1 MADKKITALTDLST
15 GVAGADLLHV
25 IDDPTGT
32 PINKKVSVTNFV
44 NNLPSFIGFS
54 NSYENI
60 TDGIQAAVGITT
72 ALTLL
77 ASSGTNTATTLA
89 DGTVIGQLKVIV
101 HDVDGGNSILAVTDA
116 LGFADIDFVTAGDNA
131 TLMWTGT
138 TGWALLAV
146 TDVLTDATAS
156 GTSAAIVDIATAKGR
171 LTEHDKKRQEDV
183 ALINALTGAFQQC
196 EVFLQ
201 QLDNEKPEM
210 VGDDGNNAG

>member
-32 PINKKVSVTNFV
+32 PINKKVSITNFI

-54 NSYENI
+54 NSVENI

-77 ASSGTNTATTLA
+77 ASSGSNTATTLA
-89 DGTVIGQLKVIV
+89 DGTVVGQIKIIV

-116 LGFADIDFVTAGDNA
+116 LGFADLDFVDDGDTAM
-131 TLMWTGT
+131 LMWTGT
-138 TGWALLAV
+138 TGWAILSQQSV
-146 TDVLTDATAS
+146 GTDTGL
-156 GTSAAIVDIATAKGR
+156 IDIA
-171 LTEHDKKRQEDV
+171 
-183 ALINALTGAFQQC
+183 N
-196 EVFLQ
+196 
-201 QLDNEKPEM
+201 
-210 VGDDGNNAG
+210 

>member
-15 GVAGADLLHV
+15 GIAGADLLHV

-32 PINKKVSVTNFV
+32 PINKKVSVTNFI

-77 ASSGTNTATTLA
+77 ASSGTDTATTLA
-89 DGTVIGQLKVIV
+89 DGTVIGQIKIIV

-116 LGFADIDFVTAGDNA
+116 LGFADLDFVDDGDTAV
-131 TLMWTGT
+131 LMWTGT
-138 TGWALLAV
+138 TGWAILSQQSVGTDTGLIDLA
-146 TDVLTDATAS
+146 
-156 GTSAAIVDIATAKGR
+156 
-171 LTEHDKKRQEDV
+171 
-183 ALINALTGAFQQC
+183 N
-196 EVFLQ
+196 
-201 QLDNEKPEM
+201 
-210 VGDDGNNAG
+210 

>member
-60 TDGIQAAVGITT
+60 TDGIQAALGITT

-77 ASSGTNTATTLA
+77 ASSGTDTATTLA
-89 DGTVIGQLKVIV
+89 DGTVVGQIKIIV
-101 HDVDGGNSILAVTDA
+101 HDVDGGSTVCTPTTKSGFSTITFTD
-116 LGFADIDFVTAGDNA
+116 VGDA
-131 TLMWTGT
+131 IVLMWTTGRGWVAIGGGSGSAGT
-138 TGWALLAV
+138 IDTLLA
-146 TDVLTDATAS
+146 
-156 GTSAAIVDIATAKGR
+156 
-171 LTEHDKKRQEDV
+171 
-183 ALINALTGAFQQC
+183 
-196 EVFLQ
+196 
-201 QLDNEKPEM
+201 
-210 VGDDGNNAG
+210 

>member
-32 PINKKVSVTNFV
+32 PINKKISVTDLI

-89 DGTVIGQLKVIV
+89 DGTIVGQLKIIV

-116 LGFADIDFVTAGDNA
+116 LGFADIDFVTAGDTA
-131 TLMWTGT
+131 MLMWTGT
-138 TGWALLAV
+138 TGWALLGT
-146 TDVLTDATAS
+146 TDVSSDDAAS
-156 GTSAAIVDIATAKGR
+156 GEGAMVDIA
-171 LTEHDKKRQEDV
+171 
-183 ALINALTGAFQQC
+183 N
-196 EVFLQ
+196 
-201 QLDNEKPEM
+201 
-210 VGDDGNNAG
+210 

>member
-32 PINKKVSVTNFV
+32 PINKKISVTDLI

-77 ASSGTNTATTLA
+77 ASSGTNVATTLA
-89 DGTVIGQLKVIV
+89 DGTVIGQIKVIV
-101 HDVDGGNSILAVTDA
+101 HDVDAGNSILAVTDA
-116 LGFADIDFVTAGDNA
+116 LGFADLDFVDDGDTAM
-131 TLMWTGT
+131 LMWTGT
-138 TGWALLAV
+138 TGWALLSQITV
-146 TDVLTDATAS
+146 
-156 GTSAAIVDIATAKGR
+156 SADLG
-171 LTEHDKKRQEDV
+171 
-183 ALINALTGAFQQC
+183 LIDLAN
-196 EVFLQ
+196 
-201 QLDNEKPEM
+201 
-210 VGDDGNNAG
+210 